1 MKMTPGNQ
9 TRTTLLTASKLG
21 ARLFRINVGLAWV
34 GEIVEKSPIRLVLKN
49 PRPFKAGV
57 PGMSDTAG
65 FVTQVVTPEMVGQ
78 KIARFVAVEDK
89 QGTGRPSDEQKAYI
103 RMVRAA
109 GGYAGISRSEDDTAA
124 IIRGEI
130 RGVED

>member
-9 TRTTLLTASKLG
+9 TRNTLLTASKLG

-34 GEIVEKSPIRLVLKN
+34 GEIVEKSPLRLILKN

-57 PGMSDTAG
+57 SGMSDTAG
-65 FVTQVVTPEMVGQ
+65 FVTQTITPDMVGQ

-89 QGTGRPSDEQKAYI
+89 QGTGRPSDEQKNYI